1 MTVSTFSTLTF
12 LLRFP
17 LPHHGMRVT
26 PPHLTRGIEW
36 QLRYHDIGMYVA
48 TTHTSTIHT
57 STDESSKMSGIF
69 WNLWQSTHNSPL
81 KFNLMLG
88 TIRLPKS
95 GFKVLGSVA
104 SRMTITATILP
115 TRVSSVIPAQI
126 VLVLLHLG
134 CTVVASTLAL
144 VAGHPLLI
152 SATHTN

>member
-1 MTVSTFSTLTF
+1 MLVSAVEVRAGLGRILGIRDSVYILHSHL

-17 LPHHGMRVT
+17 LPHRGMRVT

-57 STDESSKMSGIF
+57 STDEISKMSGIF
-69 WNLWQSTHNSPL
+69 WNLWQLARNSPL

-115 TRVSSVIPAQI
+115 TRVSSVIQPKLCLFRYFWD
-126 VLVLLHLG
+126 VLW
-134 CTVVASTLAL
+134 
-144 VAGHPLLI
+144 
-152 SATHTN
+152 